1 MTHWMLS
8 SAEDKQV
15 LWWASSDNGLKDYS
29 VKKKRVVL
37 QWLTLWLV
45 LVNSFYLSGSKYLS
59 LYIIFNKF
67 FLFVSNMHDA
77 VFSKSF

>member
-15 LWWASSDNGLKDYS
+15 LWWASSDNGLQDYS
-29 VKKKRVVL
+29 VKKKTSSSSV
-37 QWLTLWLV
+37 THIII
-45 LVNSFYLSGSKYLS
+45 SFS
-59 LYIIFNKF
+59 KF
-67 FLFVSNMHDA
+67 FLFVSNMHDG

>member
-29 VKKKRVVL
+29 VKKKKSSSSM
-37 QWLTLWLV
+37 THIII
-45 LVNSFYLSGSKYLS
+45 SFS
-59 LYIIFNKF
+59 KF
-67 FLFVSNMHDA
+67 FLFVR
-77 VFSKSF
+77 K